1 MEARRGAL
9 PWAHPRAC
17 GENPS
22 PMPDAVRCLGSS
34 PRVRGKPTG
43 ISTGIL
49 DRGLIPARAGKTAGA
64 ASPPTCTRAHPR
76 ACGENAGGCSP
87 LPMPARLIPAR
98 AGKTWTSSVPGRSE
112 TAHPRACGENGAG
125 ADPDGVLDGSSPR
138 VRGKLPRRRGAAA
151 PHRLIPARAGKTS
164 ALTLVAS
171 LTRAHPRACGENIAC
186 PFWVVLSEGSSPR
199 VRGKLRWRFLLVGF
213 PGLIPA
219 RAGKTQRHRPPPG
232 HGRAHPRACGENGL
246 AVGGSSG
253 ASGSSPR
260 VRGKRLMVKS
270 SVADS
275 GLIPARAGKTRP
287 PHQARRRQR
296 AHPRACGEN
305 HEHARMNPFARGS
318 SPRVRGKRVSGWWRR
333 GVSGLIP
340 ARAGKTPS
348 APRKGRQSPAHPRA
362 CGENVELDCLALPGA
377 GSSPR
382 VRGKRHWRDPLRKCA
397 GLIPARAGKT
407 RARHAGIP
415 PSPAHPRA
423 CGENSC
429 GASAAPP

>member
-1 MEARRGAL
+1 MAL
-9 PWAHPRAC
+9 SSSGVPRAHPRAC
-17 GENPS
+17 GENS
-22 PMPDAVRCLGSS
+22 ATSTASGTWAGSS
-34 PRVRGKPTG
+34 SRVRGKRVG
-43 ISTGIL
+43 RRRIIWCL
-49 DRGLIPARAGKTAGA
+49 GLIPARAGKTVD
-64 ASPPTCTRAHPR
+64 
-76 ACGENAGGCSP
+76 GEVEC
-87 LPMPARLIPAR
+87 
-98 AGKTWTSSVPGRSE
+98 
-112 TAHPRACGENGAG
+112 
-125 ADPDGVLDGSSPR
+125 
-138 VRGKLPRRRGAAA
+138 RGFG
-151 PHRLIPARAGKTS
+151 
-164 ALTLVAS
+164 
-171 LTRAHPRACGENIAC
+171 
-186 PFWVVLSEGSSPR
+186 
-199 VRGKLRWRFLLVGF
+199 
-213 PGLIPA
+213 
-219 RAGKTQRHRPPPG
+219 
-232 HGRAHPRACGENGL
+232 
-246 AVGGSSG
+246 
-253 ASGSSPR
+253 
-260 VRGKRLMVKS
+260 
-270 SVADS
+270 
-275 GLIPARAGKTRP
+275 
-287 PHQARRRQR
+287 